1 MWRCHERKRGKKDKL
16 IVMTNKVNVIN
27 KAVYELSSR
36 NESEHIIINVFY
48 RSGRLIRL
56 FMMCR
61 KFNRFN

>member
-1 MWRCHERKRGKKDKL
+1 
-16 IVMTNKVNVIN
+16 MTNKVNVIN